1 MFGYSGKV
9 DHLLMPQPG
18 PSGPKVEHSF
28 SSHQDIFQA
37 LHNIICVSIQC
48 INNDVCGLKWA
59 WFDHTKKNP
68 PFPSP
73 RSAPEFEGPLCVR
86 KEPIRRIAWLWP

>member
-18 PSGPKVEHSF
+18 PSGPKVKHSF

-37 LHNIICVSIQC
+37 QHNIICVSIQC
-48 INNDVCGLKWA
+48 INNDGCGLKWA

-68 PFPSP
+68 PFPSL
-73 RSAPEFEGPLCVR
+73 RSAPGYCT
-86 KEPIRRIAWLWP
+86 IAIL